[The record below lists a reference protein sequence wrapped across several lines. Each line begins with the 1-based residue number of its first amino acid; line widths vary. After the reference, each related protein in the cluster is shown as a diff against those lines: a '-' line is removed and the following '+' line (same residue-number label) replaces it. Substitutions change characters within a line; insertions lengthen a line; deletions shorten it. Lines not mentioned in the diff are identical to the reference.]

1 MNCVFLRKISCETVK
16 NGGISSLFMYGK
28 KYCADLVKAYY
39 SKGILSFS
47 ERETVRRALESA
59 DAPLRSEFDTVFRY
73 MFENGSRNVNAAA
86 LTFFLSPATVYR
98 RLDKLCDLVFDE
110 LSGEKKY
117 TAVTLKYT

>member
-1 MNCVFLRKISCETVK
+1 MN
-16 NGGISSLFMYGK
+16 NGGISSFFMYVK

-39 SKGILSFS
+39 SNGILSRA
-47 ERETVRRALESA
+47 EREAVRRALESA

-86 LTFFLSPATVYR
+86 LTFFLSPATIYR
-98 RLDKLCDLVFDE
+98 RFDTLCALVFDE
-110 LSGEKKY
+110 LSVEKKY